1 MREANGGERR
11 GLRCT
16 SEEWND
22 GGKGEQREG
31 GRRAS
36 GLIAQQWH
44 VKLYGFD
51 ASTQIA
57 EDLFLY
63 ESVRPGR
70 DHVLIEVLF
79 PK

>member
-1 MREANGGERR
+1 VR
-11 GLRCT
+11 
-16 SEEWND
+16 
-22 GGKGEQREG
+22 
-31 GRRAS
+31 
-36 GLIAQQWH
+36 
-44 VKLYGFD
+44 LYGFD

-79 PK
+79 PKYVAHAALLRRFCFFIQKFEQPTIFGWV